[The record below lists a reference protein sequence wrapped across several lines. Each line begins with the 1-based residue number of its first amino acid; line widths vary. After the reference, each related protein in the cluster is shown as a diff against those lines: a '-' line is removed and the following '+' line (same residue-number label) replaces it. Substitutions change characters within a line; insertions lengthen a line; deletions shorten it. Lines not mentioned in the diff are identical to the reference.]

1 MRGLRAFLA
10 WPAARRRLM
19 LEALFYLAWARILK
33 AIPFNRLAPALGRPM
48 RETPHVHD
56 LPAERVVRSISEA
69 VRVMSRHTFWESQ
82 CLVQA
87 LAAKKMLERR
97 SMDSTLYL
105 GTAKDKQGNLI
116 AHAWLRSGPVYLTGA
131 GERRLFTTVAVFG
144 TDYST
149 EKIEG
154 AKHEPNLRA

>member
-1 MRGLRAFLA
+1 MRRLRTFMA

-19 LEALFYLAWARILK
+19 LEALFFLAWARFLK
-33 AIPFNRLAPALGRPM
+33 ALPFKRIAPKLGRPM
-48 RETPHVHD
+48 SETPHVHD

-69 VRVMSRHTFWESQ
+69 VRVMSCHTFWESK

-116 AHAWLRSGPVYLTGA
+116 AHAWLRSGPVYLTGG
-131 GERRLFTTVAVFG
+131 GERRMFTTVAVFG
-144 TDYST
+144 KDYST

-154 AKHEPNLRA
+154 ERHEPSARA